1 MSNKTYHL
9 KNQEKLQKFIE
20 QQKKKANDSQQHST
34 KNKNNSRSTRT
45 N

>member
-9 KNQEKLQKFIE
+9 KNQMKLQKFIE
-20 QQKKKANDSQQHST
+20 EQKKKNDSKSNNT
-34 KNKNNSRSTRT
+34 KDKRDSRGART